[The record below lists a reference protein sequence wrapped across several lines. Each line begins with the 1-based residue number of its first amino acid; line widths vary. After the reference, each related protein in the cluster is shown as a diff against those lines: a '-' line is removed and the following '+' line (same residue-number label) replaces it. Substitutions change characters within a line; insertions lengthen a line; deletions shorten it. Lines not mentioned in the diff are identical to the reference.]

1 MTLKIRIVHVFPRK
15 RVSITNVSLVIRK
28 ELSYKV
34 CVILK
39 EKLVFQLFVH
49 YVIHIKTF
57 FWK

>member
-57 FWK
+57 F